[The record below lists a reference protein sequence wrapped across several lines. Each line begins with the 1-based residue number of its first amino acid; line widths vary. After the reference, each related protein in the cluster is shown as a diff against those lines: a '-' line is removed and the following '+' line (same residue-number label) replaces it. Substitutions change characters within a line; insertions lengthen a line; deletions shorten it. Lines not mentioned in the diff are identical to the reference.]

1 MLAYTPKGTPLTT
14 EALAAVDN
22 VHGLLEAGEGCITMS
37 HMVWCMGTTSTVWSR
52 VRQRRPFPTSEQ
64 TRTAETTGGGQVG
77 ARLLLAHPLACLA
90 KSKSRSKVRLSHL
103 NLPWHTLCSLQVSC
117 PSRLAGAVA

>member
-37 HMVWCMGTTSTVWSR
+37 HMVWCMGHNVYR
-52 VRQRRPFPTSEQ
+52 VEPSE
-64 TRTAETTGGGQVG
+64 AEETIPYLG
-77 ARLLLAHPLACLA
+77 ADTH
-90 KSKSRSKVRLSHL
+90 
-103 NLPWHTLCSLQVSC
+103 
-117 PSRLAGAVA
+117 G